1 MLKPELS
8 KVVRRL
14 TLLALLVAGLAG
26 TWTSPAATGASSCR
40 QLCFNHCIDDYW
52 NCDPPM
58 TPEQCCAA
66 ANACVTSC
74 GSGCPLI
81 CPE

>member
-1 MLKPELS
+1 MFQPALS
-8 KVVRRL
+8 KVFRRL
-14 TLLALLVAGLAG
+14 TLLALLLAGLAATG
-26 TWTSPAATGASSCR
+26 VSPAPTAASSCR

-52 NCDPPM
+52 NCEG

-66 ANACVTSC
+66 GNACVISC
-74 GSGCPLI
+74 GSSCPLL